1 MRDYVAPSVHF
12 LVAENCLRRPALLHE
27 DHAEGKV
34 SASAAPISRFSSSSS
49 VRLDITSIV
58 VVSE

>member
-12 LVAENCLRRPALLHE
+12 LVDENCLRRPALLHE

-34 SASAAPISRFSSSSS
+34 SASAAPVSRFSSS
-49 VRLDITSIV
+49 RFQGFIELFAPGG
-58 VVSE
+58 